1 MKKLIIVLFLIG
13 ITTTY
18 SQETLDEQKIEQEL
32 NRGKVSPSEPVS
44 LNNGELI
51 TEDKYYGLDGK
62 PIYHN
67 RITIDL
73 REISAIETEFNDKSK
88 IYVLKFIS
96 GSDKSILETKIKSN
110 DLIKKKSTTIMLRI
124 NSELLN
130 EIVKSLRDYKK

>member
-51 TEDKYYGLDGK
+51 TEDKYYGFDGK

-73 REISAIETEFNDKSK
+73 REISAIEIEFNDKSK

-130 EIVKSLRDYKK
+130 EIVKTLKDYQN

>member
-51 TEDKYYGLDGK
+51 TEDKYYGFDGK

-73 REISAIETEFNDKSK
+73 REISAIEIEFNDKSK

-130 EIVKSLRDYKK
+130 EIVKTLKDYQK

>member
-1 MKKLIIVLFLIG
+1 ML
-13 ITTTY
+13 TT
-18 SQETLDEQKIEQEL
+18 
-32 NRGKVSPSEPVS
+32 
-44 LNNGELI
+44 
-51 TEDKYYGLDGK
+51 DKYYGFDCK

-73 REISAIETEFNDKSK
+73 REISAIEIEFNDKSK

-130 EIVKSLRDYKK
+130 EIVKTLKDYQK